1 MLECMAKLQME
12 LMLLIVEL
20 EMQAHPALSGWAHL
34 GREGE
39 AKSWEHEK
47 PTSWRLALNMEG
59 SSESRN
65 VL

>member
-1 MLECMAKLQME
+1 
-12 LMLLIVEL
+12 MLLIVEL
-20 EMQAHPALSGWAHL
+20 EMQAHPALSGWAHR

-47 PTSWRLALNMEG
+47 LTSWMLALNMEG
-59 SSESRN
+59 SSELGN